1 MSGNARSSP
10 ACFTVSYSRLPA
22 QELAAEEQSSLSPSI
37 QENTLA
43 IDFGVFVRYNPELK
57 RTIPARYPIPPALAL
72 ADFEEFLTES
82 PEQYRITWR

>member
-1 MSGNARSSP
+1 MSGNARSSR
-10 ACFTVSYSRLPA
+10 ACLTVSSSRLPD
-22 QELAAEEQSSLSPSI
+22 QKFAAEEQSSLVGVDPRKYPC
-37 QENTLA
+37 
-43 IDFGVFVRYNPELK
+43 DFGVFVRYNPELK